1 LILSIGFGF
10 DFFSPTNLTGNRA
23 REIIMEQSKEMKKE
37 EKKTETY
44 DFILT
49 FNFKFVVGYSN
60 ILFVQQTK
68 TKHNRKR
75 NNTQT

>member
-1 LILSIGFGF
+1 
-10 DFFSPTNLTGNRA
+10 
-23 REIIMEQSKEMKKE
+23 MKWE

-75 NNTQT
+75 NNTQTWNDIHNENKKKKMKQEIKILVTQK